1 MNSKRIIIVGHGG
14 SGKDYL
20 KQKFIDK
27 GYKPS
32 VSMTTRPPREGEVF
46 GKDYYFC
53 AKHQF
58 TGKIEDDEF
67 FEYKEFR
74 GWFYGTTKEEFN
86 KSDIFIMTPPAIKE
100 LSKEIRESSFVI
112 FIDIDEGLR
121 SKRLSNR
128 NDADSTARR
137 IKADRELFECFTDY
151 DLRITDPNF

>member
-1 MNSKRIIIVGHGG
+1 MEKRIIIVGKGG
-14 SGKDYL
+14 SGKDLL
-20 KQKFIDK
+20 KNRFIEK

-32 VSMTTRPPREGEVF
+32 VSITTRAPRNGEVY
-46 GKDYYFC
+46 GEDYYFC
-53 AKHQF
+53 SLEQF
-58 TGKIEDDEF
+58 QEKIDSNNF

-100 LSKEIRESSFVI
+100 LSKEIRDSSFVI
-112 FIDIDEGLR
+112 FIDIEEGIR

-128 NDADSTARR
+128 NDVDDVTRR
-137 IKADRELFECFTDY
+137 IVTDRVLFEYFTDY